1 MKKLLAIL
9 FLLYLGLSLNGCSEE
24 TSANNNSEEKG
35 IPVKTMVL
43 ELQPFN
49 EYLKI
54 TGTVKARNQIDI
66 IAEEGGL
73 LAKILK
79 DKGSYAQK
87 GDTLAI
93 LENQVL
99 YALYK
104 EVEAALHQVELD
116 FKSSKTLYDKK
127 AISENDYLGSKFG
140 WDRAKAATEL
150 AEARYSKLFIT
161 AKIAGYI
168 NERYFDLGAYLTP
181 MSPVFE
187 MVDNAVLK
195 INAGIAERF
204 LADIKVGNPVE
215 LTFDAFPELKIDSKV
230 SFVSRSIDSRSRTF
244 QVEMFLINP
253 KGMLAPQ
260 MIVNIKILRRAFE
273 DQIVIPADTFLESED
288 GRYVFIDENSQAK
301 KIPIE
306 ILAVY
311 GGKIMVDG
319 LRANQQLVVVGQHE
333 LANGDQLNIIK
344 E

>member
-35 IPVKTMVL
+35 IPVKTMAL

-73 LAKILK
+73 LTKILK

-99 YALYK
+99 FAQFK

-116 FKSSKTLYDKK
+116 LKSSKTLYDKK
-127 AISENDYLGSKFG
+127 AISENDYLGSKFS
-140 WDRAKAATEL
+140 WDRAKAAAEL

-244 QVEMFLINP
+244 QVDMFLINP

-260 MIVNIKILRRAFE
+260 MIVNIKILRRAFK
-273 DQIVIPADTFLESED
+273 DQIVIPADTFLEYED
-288 GRYVFIDENSQAK
+288 GRYVFIDENNRAK

-311 GGKIMVDG
+311 EGKIMVDG
-319 LRANQQLVVVGQHE
+319 LSENQLLVVVGQQE
-333 LANGDQLNIIK
+333 LSNGDLLNVI
-344 E
+344 ED